1 MILVKLIKLALK
13 SSNPDAEK
21 PSRKNFSFRVGGRGK
36 FFFGFVFIVGVG
48 TGKNVLKNTV
58 IALILIVR

>member
-36 FFFGFVFIVGVG
+36 FSFRFGFIEE
-48 TGKNVLKNTV
+48 
-58 IALILIVR
+58 

>member
-1 MILVKLIKLALK
+1 MLK
-13 SSNPDAEK
+13 NLPE
-21 PSRKNFSFRVGGRGK
+21 KNFSFGVGGRGK